1 MDLTTLTIAEYKSAN
16 EELQR
21 RIKDLEQQVTSLKR
35 ENGDLQTFHNKLF
48 AEVVDLKSKIA
59 YKEEVIRRYQL
70 DGNIT
75 STKDKPIKRVTK
87 PSTKPQKVQSRK
99 KAIYGILKNKT
110 RYQLNDIE
118 IKFLT
123 DIQHNNTLS
132 QKQFDWLESIK
143 KRFTK

>member
-21 RIKDLEQQVTSLKR
+21 RIKDLQQQVVTLKR
-35 ENGDLQTFHNKLF
+35 ENGDLQTSHNRIF
-48 AEVVDLKSKIA
+48 AEVLDLKSKIT

-75 STKDKPIKRVTK
+75 STKGKPIKKAGK
-87 PSTKPQKVQSRK
+87 PSSKAQKVQSRK
-99 KAIYGILKNKT
+99 KVIYGILKNKT
-110 RYQLNDIE
+110 RYQLKDIE

-123 DIQHNNTLS
+123 DIQHNNNLS
-132 QKQFDWLESIK
+132 QKQYDWLESIK
-143 KRFTK
+143 KRLK